1 VTMMQVLG
9 RAKGLMAVMAS
20 AAVLAFAAPVMA
32 QEVSPEQL
40 ALARQYVDLTD
51 NAAVF
56 EVTMV
61 ETGIETMRQL
71 VTQNPE
77 IMDAVDGAVAKVLED
92 YRGRKD
98 ELMNQF
104 ARVYAL
110 RFSVEELQQIVAF
123 YESDVGKKLSAS
135 NLEVNSDLQRVLQVF
150 TENVKREFFAQVRA
164 ELRAQGVE
172 V

>member
-1 VTMMQVLG
+1 MTMMQVLG
-9 RAKGLMAVMAS
+9 RAKGLVAVAAS
-20 AAVLAFAAPVMA
+20 AAILAFAAPVVA

-40 ALARQYVDLTD
+40 SLARQYVDLTD
-51 NAAVF
+51 NASVF
-56 EVTMV
+56 EVIMV

-77 IMDAVDGAVAKVLED
+77 IIDAVDSAVKKVLED
-92 YRGRKD
+92 YRARKG

-110 RFSVEELQQIVAF
+110 RFTVEELQQIVAF

-150 TENVKREFFAQVRA
+150 TENVQREFFAQVRA

>member
-1 VTMMQVLG
+1 MMQVLG

-20 AAVLAFAAPVMA
+20 AAVLAFSAPVMA

-51 NAAVF
+51 NASVF

-92 YRGRKD
+92 YRARKD

-110 RFSVEELQQIVAF
+110 RFTVEELQQIVAF
-123 YESDVGKKLSAS
+123 YESEVGKKLSAS

>member
-1 VTMMQVLG
+1 MTMMQVLG
-9 RAKGLMAVMAS
+9 RAKGLVAVVAS
-20 AAVLAFAAPVMA
+20 AAVLAFAAPVVA

-77 IMDAVDGAVAKVLED
+77 IMDAVDSAVQKVLED
-92 YRGRKD
+92 YRARKG

-110 RFSVEELQQIVAF
+110 RFNVEELQQIVAF

-150 TENVKREFFAQVRA
+150 TDNVKREFFAQVRA

>member
-1 VTMMQVLG
+1 MMQVLG

-20 AAVLAFAAPVMA
+20 AAVLAFSAPVMA

-92 YRGRKD
+92 YRARKD

-110 RFSVEELQQIVAF
+110 RFTVEELQQIVAF
-123 YESDVGKKLSAS
+123 YESEVGKKLSAS

>member
-9 RAKGLMAVMAS
+9 RAKGLVAVVAS
-20 AAVLAFAAPVMA
+20 AAILALSAPVIA

-40 ALARQYVDLTD
+40 SLARKYVDLTD

-77 IMDAVDGAVAKVLED
+77 IMDAVDTAVQNVLQD
-92 YRGRKD
+92 YRARKD

-104 ARVYAL
+104 ARVYAV
-110 RFSVEELQQIVAF
+110 RFTVEELQQIVAF
-123 YESDVGKKLSAS
+123 YETEVGKKLSAS
-135 NLEVNSDLQRVLQVF
+135 NLEVNADLQRVLQIF
-150 TENVKREFFAQVRA
+150 TDNVKREFFAQVRA

>member
-1 VTMMQVLG
+1 
-9 RAKGLMAVMAS
+9 
-20 AAVLAFAAPVMA
+20 
-32 QEVSPEQL
+32 
-40 ALARQYVDLTD
+40 
-51 NAAVF
+51 
-56 EVTMV
+56 MV

-92 YRGRKD
+92 YRARKD

-110 RFSVEELQQIVAF
+110 RFTVEELQQIVAF
-123 YESDVGKKLSAS
+123 YESEVGKKLSAS

>member
-1 VTMMQVLG
+1 MTMMQVLG
-9 RAKGLMAVMAS
+9 RAKGLVAVVAS
-20 AAVLAFAAPVMA
+20 AAILALSAPVIA
-32 QEVSPEQL
+32 QEVSPEQMS
-40 ALARQYVDLTD
+40 LARKYVDLTD

-77 IMDAVDGAVAKVLED
+77 IMDAVDTAVQNVLQD
-92 YRGRKD
+92 YRARKD

-104 ARVYAL
+104 ARVYAV
-110 RFSVEELQQIVAF
+110 RFTVEELQQIVAF
-123 YESDVGKKLSAS
+123 YETDVGKKLSAS
-135 NLEVNSDLQRVLQVF
+135 NLEVNADLQRVLQIF
-150 TENVKREFFAQVRA
+150 TENVTREFFAQVRA

>member
-1 VTMMQVLG
+1 MTMMQVLG
-9 RAKGLMAVMAS
+9 RAKGLVAVVAS
-20 AAVLAFAAPVMA
+20 AAILALSAPVIA

-40 ALARQYVDLTD
+40 SLARKYVDLTD

-77 IMDAVDGAVAKVLED
+77 IMDAVDTAVQNVLQD
-92 YRGRKD
+92 YRARKD

-104 ARVYAL
+104 ARVYAV
-110 RFSVEELQQIVAF
+110 RFTVEELQQIVAF
-123 YESDVGKKLSAS
+123 YETEVGKKLSAS
-135 NLEVNSDLQRVLQVF
+135 NLEVNADLQRVLQIF
-150 TENVKREFFAQVRA
+150 TDNVKREFFAQVRA

>member
-9 RAKGLMAVMAS
+9 RAKGLVAVAAS
-20 AAVLAFAAPVMA
+20 AAILALAAPVVA

-40 ALARQYVDLTD
+40 SLARQYVDLTD
-51 NAAVF
+51 NASVF
-56 EVTMV
+56 EVIMV

-77 IMDAVDGAVAKVLED
+77 IMDSVDSAVQKVLED
-92 YRGRKD
+92 YRARKG

-110 RFSVEELQQIVAF
+110 RFTVEELQQIVTF

>member
-1 VTMMQVLG
+1 MMQVLG
-9 RAKGLMAVMAS
+9 RAKGLVAVVAS
-20 AAVLAFAAPVMA
+20 AAILALSAPVIA

-40 ALARQYVDLTD
+40 SLARKYVDLTD

-77 IMDAVDGAVAKVLED
+77 IMDAVDTAVQNVLQD
-92 YRGRKD
+92 YRARKD

-104 ARVYAL
+104 ARVYAV
-110 RFSVEELQQIVAF
+110 RFTVEELQQIVAF
-123 YESDVGKKLSAS
+123 YETEVGKKLSAS
-135 NLEVNSDLQRVLQVF
+135 NLEVNADLQRVLQIF
-150 TENVKREFFAQVRA
+150 TDNVKREFFAQVRA

>member
-1 VTMMQVLG
+1 MTMMQVLG

-20 AAVLAFAAPVMA
+20 AAVLAFSAPVMA

-92 YRGRKD
+92 YRARKD

-110 RFSVEELQQIVAF
+110 RFTVEELQQIVAF
-123 YESDVGKKLSAS
+123 YESEVGKKLSAS

>member
-1 VTMMQVLG
+1 MQVLG
-9 RAKGLMAVMAS
+9 RAKGLVAVAAS
-20 AAVLAFAAPVMA
+20 AAILAFAAPVVA

-40 ALARQYVDLTD
+40 SLARQYVDLTD
-51 NAAVF
+51 NASVF
-56 EVTMV
+56 EVIMV

-77 IMDAVDGAVAKVLED
+77 IIDAVDSAVKKVLED
-92 YRGRKD
+92 YRARKG

-110 RFSVEELQQIVAF
+110 RFTVEELQQIVAF

-150 TENVKREFFAQVRA
+150 TENVQREFFAQVRA

>member
-1 VTMMQVLG
+1 MTMMQVLG
-9 RAKGLMAVMAS
+9 RAKGLVAVVAS
-20 AAVLAFAAPVMA
+20 AAILALSAPVIA
-32 QEVSPEQL
+32 QEVSPEQMS
-40 ALARQYVDLTD
+40 LARKYVDLTD

-77 IMDAVDGAVAKVLED
+77 IMDAVDTAVQNVLQD
-92 YRGRKD
+92 YRARKD

-104 ARVYAL
+104 ARVYAV
-110 RFSVEELQQIVAF
+110 RFTVEELQQIVAF
-123 YESDVGKKLSAS
+123 YETDVGKKLSAS
-135 NLEVNSDLQRVLQVF
+135 NLEVNADLQRVLQIF
-150 TENVKREFFAQVRA
+150 TDNVKREFFAQVRA

>member
-1 VTMMQVLG
+1 MMQVLG
-9 RAKGLMAVMAS
+9 RAKALMAVMAS
-20 AAVLAFAAPVMA
+20 AAVLAFSAPVMA

-51 NAAVF
+51 NASVF

-92 YRGRKD
+92 YRARKD

-110 RFSVEELQQIVAF
+110 RFTVEELQQIVAF
-123 YESDVGKKLSAS
+123 YESEVGKKLSAS